1 MGEETRLSPEVFKA
15 IHVDGLSLYEDKAF
29 FDWAASHGLDR
40 ARVVEVYNS
49 FGVNSKLNRAKAL
62 AQAYNIE
69 SVPTVI
75 VDGKFVTSSESRD
88 AGEAA
93 PGARRID
100 HQSARRTREELNAP
114 ASNGIAVAHDAP
126 RRLAVFVTGAS
137 SGIGA
142 ALARRYAAEGAQLGL
157 FARRADAL
165 AVIAATLAP
174 ALPAVYVG
182 DVRDA
187 GALRAAAADFTAR
200 HGAADIVIASA
211 GISHGTLTE
220 YVEDNAVFRAILET
234 SVLGMLH
241 TFQAFLPAMHSAR
254 KGKLVGIA
262 SVAGFRGLPGA
273 GAYSAAKAAAINYL
287 ESLRVELVD
296 SGIKVITICPGYVA
310 TPMTAGNPYR
320 MPFLLSAER
329 AATLIVRA
337 IAASRRFYILPW
349 QMRWIGRLFSIL
361 PRPIFDRMLAEAL
374 RKPRA
379 GV

>member
-1 MGEETRLSPEVFKA
+1 V
-15 IHVDGLSLYEDKAF
+15 
-29 FDWAASHGLDR
+29 
-40 ARVVEVYNS
+40 
-49 FGVNSKLNRAKAL
+49 
-62 AQAYNIE
+62 AQ
-69 SVPTVI
+69 
-75 VDGKFVTSSESRD
+75 
-88 AGEAA
+88 
-93 PGARRID
+93 
-100 HQSARRTREELNAP
+100 
-114 ASNGIAVAHDAP
+114 DAP
-126 RRLAVFVTGAS
+126 RHLAVFVTGAS

-220 YVEDNAVFRAILET
+220 HIEDNAVFRAILET
-234 SVLGMLH
+234 NVLGILH
-241 TFQAFLPAMHSAR
+241 TFQAFLPAMRSAR

-296 SGIKVITICPGYVA
+296 SGIQVITICPGYVA

-320 MPFLLSAER
+320 MPFLISAER

-337 IAASRRFYILPW
+337 VAAGRRFYILPW

-361 PRPIFDRMLAEAL
+361 PRPVFDRMLAQAL

-379 GV
+379 EG